1 MEMPPELGKKKSSFK
16 EEYVIAI
23 GKSNKILQRQ
33 LHKEEIGENG

>member
-23 GKSNKILQRQ
+23 GKKQQNITTATS
-33 LHKEEIGENG
+33 